1 MTSLNHGQYTEMSDI
16 TDNELERNDIKF
28 IRLLGSGNFGEVYKA
43 VISDCI
49 VAVKSLKGKTIL
61 DFKISSIAFHI
72 SINDESKFA
81 LSKENASQ
89 KDKQDM
95 LTELNVMKC
104 LKSHNHVVQMIGYS
118 TRSGKFISSVLD

>member
-1 MTSLNHGQYTEMSDI
+1 MEMTDI

-43 VISDCI
+43 VINDCI

-61 DFKISSIAFHI
+61 DFKISSIIVHV
-72 SINDESKFA
+72 SKWCKFV

-95 LTELNVMKC
+95 LTELHVMKC
-104 LKSHNHVVQMIGYS
+104 LKCHNHVVQMIGYS